1 MLLDDGLGFL
11 VAQRLQDRRQQ
22 LVLPVAHALLM
33 DLAQLGH
40 LGGELFALLWRGL
53 KLVEKHSG
61 LLVVGKRRGHQPLGG
76 LVFPE
81 HRKQVLLFEPGE
93 QIQLRLEIREQPLAC
108 LDRTVRGI
116 HELGEELVGLG
127 RTGLKQLSDGRH
139 VVLMENWSQTQY

>member
-40 LGGELFALLWRGL
+40 FGGELLVILWHGL
-53 KLVEKHSG
+53 KLVEKNSG
-61 LLVVGKRRGHQPLGG
+61 LLVVGERRGHEPLGG

-81 HRKQVLLFEPGE
+81 HREQVLLFEPGE
-93 QIQLRLEIREQPLAC
+93 QIQLRLEIREQPLAR

-127 RTGLKQLSDGRH
+127 RTGLEQLSDGRH
-139 VVLMENWSQTQY
+139 VVLMKNWSQTQY